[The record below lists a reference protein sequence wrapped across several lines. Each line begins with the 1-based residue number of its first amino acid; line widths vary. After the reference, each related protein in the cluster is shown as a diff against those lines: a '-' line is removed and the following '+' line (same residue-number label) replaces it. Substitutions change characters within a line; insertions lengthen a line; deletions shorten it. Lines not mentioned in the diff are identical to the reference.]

1 MKLLFRIEIKE
12 VYYVAVYSKTA
23 CVSVV
28 PIACSV
34 GDTSACGI
42 YTTTI
47 PNTTSSSYCELIS
60 RQFDAQYPGLNVHQ
74 VLYSLLKKCVNK
86 YFK

>member
-47 PNTTSSSYCELIS
+47 PNTTSSSYCELIF
-60 RQFDAQYPGLNVHQ
+60 R
-74 VLYSLLKKCVNK
+74 
-86 YFK
+86 